1 MSTETNE
8 ELVKKIKAGEDVA
21 GNMAKLWQQNKNF
34 VYSIARKYGESE
46 IDDLMQEGYLG
57 MYRAVGNYDLSA
69 GTSFLSYAGFWI
81 KQAIQ
86 RYHQENNT
94 STSRFMRRK
103 IFQSI
108 RNSETLTGCT
118 SGKNPQ
124 GSRSAVIWESAMK
137 PWKR

>member
-86 RYHQENNT
+86 RYHQENKHIHIPVYAQENI
-94 STSRFMRRK
+94 SKYKKF
-103 IFQSI
+103 
-108 RNSETLTGCT
+108 RNAYRMYF
-118 SGKNPQ
+118 GKEPT
-124 GSRSAVIWESAMK
+124 MK

>member
-69 GTSFLSYAGFWI
+69 GTSFAYSAGADVKAVSEI
-81 KQAIQ
+81 LGHA
-86 RYHQENNT
+86 
-94 STSRFMRRK
+94 STSV
-103 IFQSI
+103 
-108 RNSETLTGCT
+108 TLDTYAHLT
-118 SGKNPQ
+118 EEK
-124 GSRSAVIWESAMK
+124 
-137 PWKR
+137 KRQQEEIVKAIKVL

>member
-86 RYHQENNT
+86 RYHQENKHIHIQVYAHEN
-94 STSRFMRRK
+94 
-103 IFQSI
+103 I
-108 RNSETLTGCT
+108 
-118 SGKNPQ
+118 
-124 GSRSAVIWESAMK
+124 
-137 PWKR
+137 